1 MQGRPRAVSTVVIVL
16 LALACVAIASAVAEV
31 LRYRAITDTLG
42 EFERGLTE
50 QSSKYGLGIKFTQLP
65 SVAIGPT
72 IMVVVVL
79 AAITAGLVTLA
90 LALRRPRPRARVSTL
105 VAAGTLAVLA
115 IAQAGIAL
123 TTQLALNQ
131 VDAQFQSMQQSMGTQ
146 YQHVA
151 ALPAI
156 GDLMPRWPYYVDYV
170 TSALAVIGCAA
181 VIALLATPGARTW
194 FATAKAGPTP
204 PTAPLPADLPGAAPV
219 TPVVDTR
226 TIVSDPWLRS
236 IVSELMTGPRSL
248 ADLQAGPLGTNP
260 EVLNWRLWDLINA
273 GVVSQSP
280 SSTSLVYALTPRGEN
295 LRMMFAETNRG
306 DQGSSPGR

>member
-1 MQGRPRAVSTVVIVL
+1 MIVL
-16 LALACVAIASAVAEV
+16 LALACVAIGSAVAEV
-31 LRYRAITDTLG
+31 LRYRAIADMLG
-42 EFERGLTE
+42 GFERGLTE
-50 QSSKYGLGIKFTQLP
+50 QSSKYGLDIRFTQLP

-79 AAITAGLVTLA
+79 AAIAAGLVTLA

-123 TTQLALNQ
+123 TSQLALNQ
-131 VDAQFQSMQQSMGTQ
+131 VDAEFQSMQQSMGKQ
-146 YQHVA
+146 YQNVA
-151 ALPAI
+151 ALPAV

-181 VIALLATPGARTW
+181 VIALLAKPGARTW
-194 FATAKAGPTP
+194 FAAANGGPNLS
-204 PTAPLPADLPGAAPV
+204 TAPLSVQSPGAAPV
-219 TPVVDTR
+219 TPVVDTQ

-280 SSTSLVYALTPRGEN
+280 SSTSPVYVLTPRGEN

-306 DQGSSPGR
+306 EQGSSPGQ